1 MVKCRNKNLKNN
13 KMQSKTYRGIS
24 TNSLDQIGT
33 YNDEKVYYNFLYV
46 IINL

>member
-1 MVKCRNKNLKNN
+1 
-13 KMQSKTYRGIS
+13 MQSKTYRGIS

-33 YNDEKVYYNFLYV
+33 YNDENEKVYYNFLYV